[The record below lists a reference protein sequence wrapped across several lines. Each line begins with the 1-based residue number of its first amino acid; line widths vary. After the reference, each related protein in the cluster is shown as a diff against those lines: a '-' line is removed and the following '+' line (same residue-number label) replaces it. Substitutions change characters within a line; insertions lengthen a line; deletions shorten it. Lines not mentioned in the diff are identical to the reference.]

1 MPQNGSSSEFVQRC
15 EDEMA
20 MLITACDHVDRLR
33 TFGVVLQQRGM
44 VTPATY
50 RDYRD
55 SCDCIAH
62 ALMLGRHNTARLR
75 NGGQP

>member
-1 MPQNGSSSEFVQRC
+1 MPQNRTSSEFVQRC

-20 MLITACDHVDRLR
+20 VLITACDQVDKLR

-55 SCDCIAH
+55 SLDYVAH
-62 ALMLGRHNTARLR
+62 ALMIGRRNTGQLR
-75 NGGQP
+75 RGTAA